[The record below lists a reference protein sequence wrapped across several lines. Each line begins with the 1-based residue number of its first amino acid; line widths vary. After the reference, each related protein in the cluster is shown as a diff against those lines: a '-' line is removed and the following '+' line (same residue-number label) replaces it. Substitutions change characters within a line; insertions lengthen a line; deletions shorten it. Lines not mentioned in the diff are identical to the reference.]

1 MLTFQAS
8 DVPEVF
14 AAQVLFW
21 ILLPFVLLASPR
33 WAVLAWLI
41 MGNLD
46 ATGSSELSSAGFG
59 IINAVKG
66 IVLPLY
72 LWWRLRKAHSEV
84 CATPPAKLWLI
95 LTVYAAFAA
104 LWSPF
109 PIPAVKLVGDMVGLL
124 LSLIVIERSV
134 RLGLL
139 RTNTL
144 ALLIVAS
151 LGLGV
156 LQTYYYQGTQ
166 YAFDGLDQPLRF
178 SSFIAAQQYGA
189 YLVAFLAIILWLK
202 GFSVLQRNVLGICLC
217 IALVLNGSRTWFF
230 GATVVLM
237 LYLWLSARKIFVLV
251 TFGAATISIAV
262 LLLLNLTRFDL
273 DVLPTAS
280 SRVFA
285 TISAIVTGE
294 DTANNTGLRN
304 LSFRL
309 AIYNGV
315 LEGTQTSSARQI
327 LFGHGTSSGGDVAL
341 QVFPSRY
348 RLDRLDA
355 NRTIHNEWLR
365 AFYEWGILGLVLWA
379 SIFGTLFVGL
389 LTRYRNPTTRS
400 QTVATLSFLP
410 AFLAASA
417 TENIVASAGNAVTLS
432 LTILIALLW
441 QPPESRVRHRESLRV
456 AA

>member
-1 MLTFQAS
+1 MLTFQGS

-21 ILLPFVLLASPR
+21 ILLPVVLLSGPR
-33 WAVLAWLI
+33 WAVVAWLI

-46 ATGSSELSSAGFG
+46 ATGSSELSSSGFG
-59 IINAVKG
+59 VINAVKG
-66 IVLPLY
+66 LLLPLY
-72 LWWRLRKAHSEV
+72 LWWRLRKAPSEV
-84 CATPPAKLWLI
+84 SATVPARLWLI

-109 PIPAVKLVGDMVGLL
+109 PIPAVKLVGNMIGLL
-124 LSLIVIERSV
+124 LSLAVVERSA

-139 RTNTL
+139 RANTL
-144 ALLIVAS
+144 APLIVAS
-151 LGLGV
+151 LGLGI
-156 LQTYYYQGTQ
+156 LQTYYYQGAQ
-166 YAFDGLDQPLRF
+166 YAFDGSDQPLRF

-202 GFSVLQRNVLGICLC
+202 GFSAALRCALGSCLC

-230 GATVVLM
+230 GAAIVLM
-237 LYLWLSARKIFVLV
+237 LYLWLSARKLFALAMFAI
-251 TFGAATISIAV
+251 ATISVAV
-262 LLLLNLTRFDL
+262 LLLLNLTRVDF

-280 SRVFA
+280 SRILA
-285 TISAIVTGE
+285 TMSAIVTGE
-294 DTANNTGLRN
+294 DTANNAGLRN
-304 LSFRL
+304 VSFRL
-309 AIYNGV
+309 AIYKGV
-315 LEGTQTSSARQI
+315 IEGIRSSSVRQI
-327 LFGHGTSSGGDVAL
+327 LMGHGTSSGGDVAL

-365 AFYEWGILGLVLWA
+365 AFYEWGICGLGLWI
-379 SIFGTLFVGL
+379 SIFGSVFVGL
-389 LTRYRNPTTRS
+389 VMRYRNLATRT
-400 QTVATLSFLP
+400 QAAAALSFLP

-432 LTILIALLW
+432 LTILVALLW
-441 QPPESRVRHRESLRV
+441 QPLGADAGRQGVSRVS
-456 AA
+456 A